1 MQIMNFSSANCKNC
15 YKCIRTCV
23 VKAIEVKDDQAQI
36 VGDRCI
42 ACGQCLVVC
51 PQNARNILSHVDE
64 VKEKIKVGHQ
74 VIATLAPAYRGFF
87 DESEKMITGLKQ
99 LGFSSVQETSIG
111 AEMVSREYERLI
123 QEREDR
129 ELITSCCPSIMM
141 MIERYYPELIP
152 NILPV
157 VSPMIA
163 HGKLIKAQ
171 DPEAYVVFIG
181 PCFSK
186 SCESVAKGNIGVIDA
201 VLTFDELNQWF
212 GEENVN
218 LSVLDETQPD
228 QCGTLRGNR
237 YPLVGGIINGIR
249 TVLDD
254 KKIDIIRVHTVQNC
268 KTILEEMKN
277 GTLHNVCVELS
288 ACNESCLGGP
298 GGIGH
303 SGNPYLRLQALQR
316 YVKNINPTNTKNNN
330 QNNNTPNE
338 TETLYPKIDMRREFK
353 NKQFNENLPTDKE
366 MIQILEK
373 MGKYVPADELNCSAC
388 GYNTCRDKAVA
399 VHQSMSEVEMCLPH
413 MRNKAER
420 MSNKIFSHSPNAII
434 VVDSQLSIEEVN
446 PAAQEVFGFKS
457 DALAGKQ
464 LGVVMDDSDFKE
476 AMENKQSRFKEKV
489 SYEKYD
495 YIAYRN
501 IIYLEKRNALLI
513 IFVGITEEERR
524 KEKFTQLKQDMVAV
538 TQEIINKQMRTVQ
551 EIASLLGETT
561 GETKVAFTKLKQV
574 LEEEGDI

>member
-1 MQIMNFSSANCKNC
+1 MEIMNFSSANCKNC
-15 YKCIRTCV
+15 YKCVRTCV

-36 VGDRCI
+36 VEDRCI

-64 VKEKIKVGHQ
+64 VKEKIREGHQ

-87 DESEKMITGLKQ
+87 EQSNKMITGLKKI
-99 LGFSSVQETSIG
+99 GFTSVQETSIG
-111 AEMVSREYERLI
+111 AEVVSREYERLI
-123 QEREDR
+123 RETENR

-141 MIERYYPELIP
+141 MIERYYPQLIP

-157 VSPMIA
+157 ISPMIA
-163 HGKLIKAQ
+163 HGKIIKNQ
-171 DPEAYVVFIG
+171 EPEAYVVFIG

-201 VLTFDELNQWF
+201 VLTFDEISQWF
-212 GEENVN
+212 EQDDIN
-218 LSVLDETQPD
+218 LSVLEETQPD

-249 TVLDD
+249 PVLDE
-254 KKIDIIRVHTVQNC
+254 KKIDVIRVHTVENC
-268 KTILEEMKN
+268 KIILEEMKN

-303 SGNPYLRLQALQR
+303 SGNPYLRLQSLQR
-316 YVKNINPTNTKNNN
+316 YVKNINPICTKR
-330 QNNNTPNE
+330 E
-338 TETLYPKIDMRREFK
+338 KELVYPDIEMSRKFT
-353 NKQFNENLPTDKE
+353 NKQFKEDLPTNGDMTK
-366 MIQILEK
+366 ILEK
-373 MGKYVPADELNCSAC
+373 MGKYVETDELNCSAC

-399 VHQSMSEVEMCLPH
+399 VHQGMSEVEMCLPH

-420 MSNKIFSHSPNAII
+420 MSNKIFYHSPNAII
-434 VVDSQLSIEEVN
+434 VVDSHLHIEEVN
-446 PAAQEVFGFKS
+446 PAAQEVFGFRN
-457 DALAGKQ
+457 DDLAGKQ
-464 LGVVMDDSDFKE
+464 LNILIDDTDFKQ
-476 AMENKQSRFKEKV
+476 AIENKHSSFKQKV
-489 SYEKYD
+489 TYDKYN
-495 YIAYRN
+495 YIAYRS
-501 IIYLEKRNALLI
+501 IVYLEKRNALLI
-513 IFVGITEEERR
+513 ILVGITEEERR
-524 KEKFTQLKQDMVAV
+524 KEKFTELKQDMVAV

-561 GETKVAFTKLKQV
+561 GETKVAFTKLKEV
-574 LEEEGDI
+574 LEEEGDV

>member
-15 YKCIRTCV
+15 YKCVRTCV
-23 VKAIEVKDDQAQI
+23 MKAIEVKDDQAQI

-51 PQNARNILSHVDE
+51 PQEARNILSHIDE
-64 VKEKIKVGHQ
+64 VKEKIRTGHR

-87 DESEKMITGLKQ
+87 EQSDKMITALKKI
-99 LGFSSVQETSIG
+99 GFSSIQETSIG
-111 AEMVSREYERLI
+111 AEMVSREYEKIIKDTR
-123 QEREDR
+123 DR

-152 NILPV
+152 NIIPI

-163 HGKLIKAQ
+163 HGKVIKSQ
-171 DPEAYVVFIG
+171 EPEAYVVFIG

-186 SCESVAKGNIGVIDA
+186 SCESVAKGNLDIIDA
-201 VLTFDELNQWF
+201 VLTFDEMNQWF
-212 GEENVN
+212 EDENIN
-218 LSVLDETQPD
+218 LGDLEDSEPD

-249 TVLDD
+249 PVLDD
-254 KKIDIIRVHTVQNC
+254 KKIDVLRVHTVENC
-268 KTILEEMKN
+268 KTVLEEMKN

-316 YVKNINPTNTKNNN
+316 YVKNINLND
-330 QNNNTPNE
+330 
-338 TETLYPKIDMRREFK
+338 TEHEYKIEYPQVEMKREFK
-353 NKQFNENLPTDKE
+353 NKQFNEDLPTDKK
-366 MIQILEK
+366 MIKILEK
-373 MGKYVPADELNCSAC
+373 MGKYLPEDELNCSAC
-388 GYNTCRDKAVA
+388 GYNTCRDKAIA
-399 VHQSMSEVEMCLPH
+399 VHQGMSEVEMCLPH

-420 MSNKIFSHSPNAII
+420 MSNKIFYHSPNAII
-434 VVDSQLSIEEVN
+434 VVDSQLNIEEVN
-446 PAAQEVFGFKS
+446 PSAQQVFNYKN
-457 DALAGKQ
+457 DALVGKQ
-464 LGVVMDDSDFKE
+464 LSTIIDDTDFKE
-476 AMENKQSRFKEKV
+476 SIENKNSRFKEKV
-489 SYEKYD
+489 VYEKHD
-495 YIAYRN
+495 YIAYRS

-513 IFVGITEEERR
+513 ILVGITEEERR
-524 KEKFTQLKQDMVAV
+524 KEKFTELKQDMVKV
-538 TQEIINKQMRTVQ
+538 TQEIINKHMRTVQ

-561 GETKVAFTKLKQV
+561 GETKVAFTQLKQV
-574 LEEEGDI
+574 LEEEEGDE

>member
-1 MQIMNFSSANCKNC
+1 MEIMNFSNANCKNC

-36 VGDRCI
+36 ITERCI

-51 PQNARNILSHVDE
+51 PQNARNILSHVDQ
-64 VKEKIKVGHQ
+64 VKEKIRSGAQ

-87 DESEKMITGLKQ
+87 EESNKMITALKK
-99 LGFSSVQETSIG
+99 LGFTSVQETSIG
-111 AEMVSREYERLI
+111 AEVVSREYERLI
-123 QEREDR
+123 KESQGK

-141 MIERYYPELIP
+141 LIERYYPELIP
-152 NILPV
+152 HILPV

-163 HGKLIKAQ
+163 HGKIIKVQ
-171 DPEAYVVFIG
+171 EPKAYVVFIG

-186 SCESVAKGNIGVIDA
+186 SCESVAQGNLGVIDA
-201 VLTFDELNQWF
+201 VLTFDEINQWF
-212 GEENVN
+212 EEEEIS
-218 LSVLDETQPD
+218 LPALEATQPD

-249 TVLDD
+249 PALEA
-254 KKIDIIRVHTVQNC
+254 KKIDVIRVHTVENC

-298 GGIGH
+298 GGVGH

-316 YVKNINPTNTKNNN
+316 YVSDIKIAQEENKIEEK
-330 QNNNTPNE
+330 E
-338 TETLYPKIDMRREFK
+338 TIYPPIDLKREFK
-353 NKQFNENLPTDKE
+353 NKRFAENLPTDQE
-366 MIQILEK
+366 MVRILEK

-388 GYNTCRDKAVA
+388 GYNTCKDKAVA
-399 VHQSMSEVEMCLPH
+399 VYQGMSEVEMCLPH

-420 MSNKIFSHSPNAII
+420 MSNKIFHHSPNAII
-434 VVDSQLSIEEVN
+434 VVDADLNIEEIN
-446 PAAQEVFGFKS
+446 PAGQEVFS
-457 DALAGKQ
+457 PDGKP
-464 LGVVMDDSDFKE
+464 LEGTPISTLMDDTDFKE
-476 AMENKQSRFKEKV
+476 AIDGRLSQFKEKV
-489 SYEKYD
+489 VYEKYD
-495 YIAYRN
+495 YIAYRS
-501 IIYLEKRNALLI
+501 IVYLEKRKALLI
-513 IFVGITEEERR
+513 ILVGITEEEKR
-524 KEKFTQLKQDMVAV
+524 KEKFTKLKQDMVQV
-538 TQEIINKQMRTVQ
+538 TQEIINKHMRTVQ

-574 LEEEGDI
+574 LEEEGDE

>member
-1 MQIMNFSSANCKNC
+1 MEIMNFSNANCKNC

-36 VGDRCI
+36 ITERCI

-51 PQNARNILSHVDE
+51 PQNARNILSHVDQ
-64 VKEKIKVGHQ
+64 VKEKIRSGAQ

-87 DESEKMITGLKQ
+87 EESNKMITALKK
-99 LGFSSVQETSIG
+99 LGFTSVQETSIG
-111 AEMVSREYERLI
+111 AEVVSREYERLI
-123 QEREDR
+123 KESQDR

-141 MIERYYPELIP
+141 LIERYYPELIP
-152 NILPV
+152 HILPV

-163 HGKLIKAQ
+163 HGKIIKVQ
-171 DPEAYVVFIG
+171 EPKAYVVFIG

-186 SCESVAKGNIGVIDA
+186 SCESVAQGNLGVIDA
-201 VLTFDELNQWF
+201 VLTFDEINQWF
-212 GEENVN
+212 EEEEIS
-218 LSVLDETQPD
+218 LPALEATQPD

-249 TVLDD
+249 PALEA
-254 KKIDIIRVHTVQNC
+254 KKIDVIRVHTVENC

-298 GGIGH
+298 GGVGH

-316 YVKNINPTNTKNNN
+316 YVSDIKIAQEENKIEEK
-330 QNNNTPNE
+330 E
-338 TETLYPKIDMRREFK
+338 TIYPPIDLKREFK
-353 NKQFNENLPTDKE
+353 NKRFAENLPTDQE
-366 MIQILEK
+366 MVRILEK

-388 GYNTCRDKAVA
+388 GYNTCKDKAVA
-399 VHQSMSEVEMCLPH
+399 VYQGMSEVEMCLPH

-420 MSNKIFSHSPNAII
+420 MSNKIFHHSPNAII
-434 VVDSQLSIEEVN
+434 VVDADLNIEEIN
-446 PAAQEVFGFKS
+446 PAGQEVFS
-457 DALAGKQ
+457 PDGKP
-464 LGVVMDDSDFKE
+464 LEGTPISTLMDDTDFKE
-476 AMENKQSRFKEKV
+476 AIDGRLSQFKEKV
-489 SYEKYD
+489 VYEKYD
-495 YIAYRN
+495 YIAYRS
-501 IIYLEKRNALLI
+501 IVYLEKRKALLI
-513 IFVGITEEERR
+513 ILVGITEEEKR
-524 KEKFTQLKQDMVAV
+524 KEKFTELKQDMVQV
-538 TQEIINKQMRTVQ
+538 TQEIINKHMRTVQ

-574 LEEEGDI
+574 LEEEGDE

>member
-1 MQIMNFSSANCKNC
+1 MMQIMNFSSANCKNC

-64 VKEKIKVGHQ
+64 VKEKIKAGHQ
-74 VIATLAPAYRGFF
+74 VTATLAPAYRGFF
-87 DESEKMITGLKQ
+87 EDSDKMITALKKI
-99 LGFSSVQETSIG
+99 GFNSVQETSIG
-111 AEMVSREYERLI
+111 AEVVSREYEKLI
-123 QEREDR
+123 RETEDR

-157 VSPMIA
+157 ISPMIA
-163 HGKLIKAQ
+163 HGKIIKAQ
-171 DPEAYVVFIG
+171 APEAYLVFIG

-186 SCESVAKGNIGVIDA
+186 NCESVAKGNAGVIDA
-201 VLTFDELNQWF
+201 VLTFDEVSQWF
-212 GEENVN
+212 KEEDIN
-218 LSVLDETQPD
+218 LSVLEKTGPD

-237 YPLVGGIINGIR
+237 YPLVGGVINGIR
-249 TVLDD
+249 PVLDD
-254 KKIDIIRVHTVQNC
+254 KKIDVIRVHTVQNC

-316 YVKNINPTNTKNNN
+316 YVKNINPNDGDNGAENKNEI
-330 QNNNTPNE
+330 T
-338 TETLYPKIDMRREFK
+338 YPKIDMRREFK
-353 NKQFNENLPTDKE
+353 NKQFDENLPNKEE
-366 MIQILEK
+366 MIEILEK
-373 MGKYVPADELNCSAC
+373 MGKYVLEDELNCSAC

-399 VHQSMSEVEMCLPH
+399 VHQGMSEVEMCLPH

-420 MSNKIFSHSPNAII
+420 MSNKIFYHSPNAII
-434 VVDSQLSIEEVN
+434 VVDSQLNIEEVN
-446 PAAQEVFGFKS
+446 PAAQQVFGFKS
-457 DALAGKQ
+457 EDLAGKQ
-464 LGVVMDDSDFKE
+464 LNVIVDDIDFKE
-476 AMENKQSRFKEKV
+476 AIENKHSSFKKKV
-489 SYEKYD
+489 VYEKYD

-501 IIYLEKRNALLI
+501 IVYLGKRNALLI
-513 IFVGITEEERR
+513 IFIGITEEERR
-524 KEKFTQLKQDMVAV
+524 KEKFAELKQDMVAV
-538 TQEIINKQMRTVQ
+538 TQEIINKHMRTVQ